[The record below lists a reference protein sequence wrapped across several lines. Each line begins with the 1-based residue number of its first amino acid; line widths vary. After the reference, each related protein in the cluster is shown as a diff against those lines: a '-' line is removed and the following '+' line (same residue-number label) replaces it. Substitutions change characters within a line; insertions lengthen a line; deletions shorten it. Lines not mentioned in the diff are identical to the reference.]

1 MGEATTDPSTPP
13 SGSPQKCLPKRLA
26 EKAVSE
32 AKQVPAHIAR
42 EINLLVGDV
51 QHATRGDL
59 HKVRFDTQVWLAK
72 KAKALA
78 TGDKSVGLPVPVP
91 AVPNLTIMVNFKDIS
106 EAAKG
111 KPDGFMLQYE
121 VYRW

>member
-1 MGEATTDPSTPP
+1 MGDATSDPSTPP

-26 EKAVSE
+26 EKAINE

-51 QHATRGDL
+51 QHARRGDL
-59 HKVRFDTQVWLAK
+59 HKVSFDTQIWLAK

-78 TGDKSVGLPVPVP
+78 TGDQTFGLPVPVP
-91 AVPNLTIMVNFKDIS
+91 AVPNLTIVVNFKDIS
-106 EAAKG
+106 AATKG
-111 KPDGFMLQYE
+111 KPEGVMLQYE